1 MHWKHKLCNSEGYS
15 LGCFLVFITQI
26 NKSLG
31 SLSLDSL
38 LRGGRLIKSQELFLL
53 NVEWIQYLSKKK
65 KILRPVLA
73 TRDRVEDKTIKSVLN
88 FMNFGEEMSFLLFS
102 FYMYMLHF
110 HGLERSLIALVRVG
124 WVQDPCSFKNDP
136 VNLSLIPLLD
146 S

>member
-1 MHWKHKLCNSEGYS
+1 MQFWGIQSGLFSCFHHPNQQS
-15 LGCFLVFITQI
+15 LGV
-26 NKSLG
+26 
-31 SLSLDSL
+31 LSLDSL

-65 KILRPVLA
+65 WILRPVLV
-73 TRDRVEDKTIKSVLN
+73 TRDRVEDETIKSVLN

-110 HGLERSLIALVRVG
+110 HELERSLIALVRVG

>member
-1 MHWKHKLCNSEGYS
+1 MQFWGIQSGLFS
-15 LGCFLVFITQI
+15 CFHHPNQQVPRF
-26 NKSLG
+26 
-31 SLSLDSL
+31 SLSGFFIEGWKADKITRVIS
-38 LRGGRLIKSQELFLL
+38 IKCWVNSVLVQ
-53 NVEWIQYLSKKK
+53 KKK

>member
-1 MHWKHKLCNSEGYS
+1 MQFWGIQSGLFSCFHHPNQQS
-15 LGCFLVFITQI
+15 LGV
-26 NKSLG
+26 
-31 SLSLDSL
+31 LSLDSL

-53 NVEWIQYLSKKK
+53 NVEWIQYLSQKKW
-65 KILRPVLA
+65 ILRPVLA

-110 HGLERSLIALVRVG
+110 HELERSLIALVRVG

>member
-1 MHWKHKLCNSEGYS
+1 MQFWGIQSGLFSCFHHPNQQS
-15 LGCFLVFITQI
+15 LD
-26 NKSLG
+26 

-53 NVEWIQYLSKKK
+53 NVEWIQYLSQKKW
-65 KILRPVLA
+65 ILRPVLS

-110 HGLERSLIALVRVG
+110 HRLERSLIALVRVG